1 MRKNRLRGFILAILG
16 GLLLGLAYGWLINPG
31 EARHSTLA
39 DLRGDYKA
47 DTVLMVAEVYAVDQ
61 DIEAAQARLAKLA
74 PTDING
80 FVKEALIM
88 AQQMDYSEAEMG
100 AITSLQM
107 ALNEPGA
114 LETGTP

>member
-1 MRKNRLRGFILAILG
+1 MRKNRLRGFVLTILA
-16 GLLLGLAYGWLINPG
+16 GLLLGLAYGWLINPA
-31 EARHSTLA
+31 ETRRSTLA

-47 DTVLMVAEVYAVDQ
+47 DAVLMVAEIYAVDQ
-61 DIEAAQARLAKLA
+61 DVDAAHSRLTNLA
-74 PTDING
+74 PTDINA

-100 AITSLQM
+100 AIISLQM

-114 LETGTP
+114 LGTGTP